1 MENDETGELLV
12 VVQEVAGSIP
22 VSHPNF
28 SPVSRSFMTLG
39 PGLAN
44 RRESHYPSAMTAIA
58 FRRAIFA
65 LLLLALAGAAFGD
78 DARAQSYDDGLRAYD
93 TGDFAK
99 ALEIWGPLAENGDAV
114 AQYSLGKLLEN
125 GGVGVP
131 RDLAEAA
138 KWYQRSA
145 SQGIAA
151 AQNNLGL
158 MYAQGRGVPQD
169 VVLAVKFWRDA
180 AAKDHVVAKFNL
192 ALAYFRGEGVAE
204 DRVEARR
211 WFRAS
216 AELGL
221 ADAQYAL
228 AQIIRMGL
236 TADADEAEA
245 LHWYQLAAAQGHVK
259 AEAQA
264 RQLRDAGVIARIPLG
279 TPLPV
284 TPAVAATEPL
294 PPPKSVEKPA
304 VESAVADSAMAP
316 APELE
321 IATVPEPEIPAAP
334 EPEIA
339 PAPEPAVT
347 AAATAAAAPEAA
359 PAAATPPAIA
369 EGRYSAW
376 LISFKDAAEARAY
389 LQAAQSKHPDLFA
402 EAPGA
407 VSAAQPGPG
416 ATFHRVLAG
425 GLSSRPAARDLCR
438 RLRAAEPGAFCK
450 VLAN

>member
-1 MENDETGELLV
+1 
-12 VVQEVAGSIP
+12 
-22 VSHPNF
+22 
-28 SPVSRSFMTLG
+28 
-39 PGLAN
+39 
-44 RRESHYPSAMTAIA
+44 MTAIA

-65 LLLLALAGAAFGD
+65 VLLLALAGAVFGD
-78 DARAQSYDDGLRAYD
+78 GARAQSYDDGLRAYD

-169 VVLAVKFWRDA
+169 VTLAVKFWRDA

-204 DRVEARR
+204 DRVEAQR
-211 WFRAS
+211 WFRAA

-236 TADADEAEA
+236 TAEADEAEA

-279 TPLPV
+279 TPLPA
-284 TPAVAATEPL
+284 TPVVAASEPL

-304 VESAVADSAMAP
+304 VEPAVPDSAMVP

-321 IATVPEPEIPAAP
+321 IATVP

-347 AAATAAAAPEAA
+347 AAPAPEAA
-359 PAAATPPAIA
+359 PAAATPPAPEAAPAVATPPAIA

-389 LQAAQSKHPDLFA
+389 LQAALGQHPDIFA

-407 VSAAQPGPG
+407 VLAAQPGPG

>member
-1 MENDETGELLV
+1 M
-12 VVQEVAGSIP
+12 
-22 VSHPNF
+22 
-28 SPVSRSFMTLG
+28 M
-39 PGLAN
+39 
-44 RRESHYPSAMTAIA
+44 AIA

-65 LLLLALAGAAFGD
+65 VLLLALAGAAFGD
-78 DARAQSYDDGLRAYD
+78 GARAQSYDDGLRAYD

-169 VVLAVKFWRDA
+169 VTLAVKFWRDA

-204 DRVEARR
+204 DRVEAQR
-211 WFRAS
+211 WFRAA

-236 TADADEAEA
+236 TAEADEAEA

-279 TPLPV
+279 TPLPA
-284 TPAVAATEPL
+284 TPVAAASEPL

-304 VESAVADSAMAP
+304 VESAVPDSAM
-316 APELE
+316 
-321 IATVPEPEIPAAP
+321 
-334 EPEIA
+334 A

-347 AAATAAAAPEAA
+347 AAPAPEAA
-359 PAAATPPAIA
+359 PAAATPPAPEAAPTPPAIA

-376 LISFKDAAEARAY
+376 LISFTDAAEARAY
-389 LQAAQSKHPDLFA
+389 LQAALGKHPEIFA

>member
-1 MENDETGELLV
+1 MNGGETFGLLV
-12 VVQEVAGSIP
+12 SVPDSVGSNPI
-22 VSHPNF
+22 SHPIL
-28 SPVSRSFMTLG
+28 SPVSRSCMTSG

-44 RRESHYPSAMTAIA
+44 RRESHYPHTMTAIA

-65 LLLLALAGAAFGD
+65 VLLLALAGAAFGD
-78 DARAQSYDDGLRAYD
+78 GARAQSYDDGLRAYD

-99 ALEIWGPLAENGDAV
+99 ALEIWGPLAENGDPV

-169 VVLAVKFWRDA
+169 VTLAVKFWRDA

-204 DRVEARR
+204 DRVEAQR
-211 WFRAS
+211 WFRAA

-236 TADADEAEA
+236 TAEADEAEA

-284 TPAVAATEPL
+284 APVVAATEPL
-294 PPPKSVEKPA
+294 PPPKSVEKPV
-304 VESAVADSAMAP
+304 VEPAAPDSAMAP

-334 EPEIA
+334 EPA
-339 PAPEPAVT
+339 MVPAPEPTVT
-347 AAATAAAAPEAA
+347 AAPAPEAA

-369 EGRYSAW
+369 GGRYSAW

-389 LQAAQSKHPDLFA
+389 LQAALGKHPDIFA

-438 RLRAAEPGAFCK
+438 RLRAAEPGTFCK

>member
-1 MENDETGELLV
+1 M
-12 VVQEVAGSIP
+12 
-22 VSHPNF
+22 
-28 SPVSRSFMTLG
+28 M
-39 PGLAN
+39 
-44 RRESHYPSAMTAIA
+44 AIA

-65 LLLLALAGAAFGD
+65 VLFLALAGAAFGD
-78 DARAQSYDDGLRAYD
+78 GARAQSYDDGLRAYD

-169 VVLAVKFWRDA
+169 VTLAVKFWRDA

-204 DRVEARR
+204 DRVEAQR
-211 WFRAS
+211 WFRAA

-236 TADADEAEA
+236 TADADEAKA

-264 RQLRDAGVIARIPLG
+264 RQLRDAGVVARIPLG
-279 TPLPV
+279 TPLPAIPV
-284 TPAVAATEPL
+284 VAASEPL
-294 PPPKSVEKPA
+294 PPPKSMEKPA
-304 VESAVADSAMAP
+304 VEPAAPDSAMAP
-316 APELE
+316 TPEPE

-339 PAPEPAVT
+339 PAPEPTVT
-347 AAATAAAAPEAA
+347 AAPAPEAA
-359 PAAATPPAIA
+359 PAAATPPAMA

-376 LISFKDAAEARAY
+376 LISFKDGAEARAY
-389 LQAAQSKHPDLFA
+389 LQAAQSKHPDIFA

-438 RLRAAEPGAFCK
+438 RLRAAEPGVFCK
-450 VLAN
+450 VLVN

>member
-1 MENDETGELLV
+1 
-12 VVQEVAGSIP
+12 
-22 VSHPNF
+22 
-28 SPVSRSFMTLG
+28 
-39 PGLAN
+39 
-44 RRESHYPSAMTAIA
+44 MTANA
-58 FRRAIFA
+58 FRRTVFA
-65 LLLLALAGAAFGD
+65 LLLLALASAGFGD
-78 DARAQSYDDGLRAYD
+78 GARAQSYDDGMRAYD
-93 TGDFAK
+93 AGDFAT
-99 ALEIWGPLAENGDAV
+99 ALEVWGPLAENGDAV

-145 SQGIAA
+145 NQGIAA

-169 VVLAVKFWRDA
+169 VVRAVKLWRDA

-192 ALAYFRGEGVAE
+192 GLAYFRGEGVAE
-204 DRVEARR
+204 DRIEAQR
-211 WFRAS
+211 WFRAA

-259 AEAQA
+259 AETQA
-264 RQLRDAGVIARIPLG
+264 RELRDAGVIARVPLG
-279 TPLPV
+279 TPVPPAPAVAASEPPPPEPVV
-284 TPAVAATEPL
+284 TPAVEPAAP
-294 PPPKSVEKPA
+294 
-304 VESAVADSAMAP
+304 ESAQVP
-316 APELE
+316 APE
-321 IATVPEPEIPAAP
+321 IPPAP

-339 PAPEPAVT
+339 AAPKPALMPAPEPETAAAPEPETPAAPEPALMPAPEPLVT
-347 AAATAAAAPEAA
+347 AAPAPDAPPAAATA
-359 PAAATPPAIA
+359 PALT

-376 LISFKDAAEARAY
+376 LISFKDAAEAGAY
-389 LQAAQSKHPDLFA
+389 LQAARGKHPDIFA
-402 EAPGA
+402 EAPGT
-407 VSAAQPGPG
+407 VSAVQPGSG

-425 GLSSRPAARDLCR
+425 GLSSRSAARDLCR